1 MLRAKIYHLGVFC
14 QKNVICTKAF
24 IYYTPI
30 GKPLPYMKGLYVRL
44 KDEVFKGSRP
54 YSAEFFETM
63 LKKEL
68 GETKVMTD
76 IKEPK

>member
-1 MLRAKIYHLGVFC
+1 MRAKIDHLSIFC
-14 QKNVICTKAF
+14 QNDVICTKAF

-54 YSAEFFETM
+54 YPAEFFETM

-68 GETKVMTD
+68 GETIVMTD

>member
-1 MLRAKIYHLGVFC
+1 
-14 QKNVICTKAF
+14 
-24 IYYTPI
+24 
-30 GKPLPYMKGLYVRL
+30 MKGLYVRL

-54 YSAEFFETM
+54 YPAEFFETM